1 MKITGNLHALIPCLS
16 QADDSVHPQGTWGL
30 WLEWSPCPA
39 LCGQV
44 GVHARSRT
52 CQSRS
57 TPCTGPRV
65 EGKHCSEPECPKP
78 GQTGIIYSAPK
89 MKKFSSLRYWACFR
103 SPDCS
108 LLCVMGTVNAECDAC
123 TCEEH
128 TLLGSVRGAGGLT
141 AEGTAILRS
150 GKLLTVTDH
159 NGHFRIP
166 GICPDGNTTLT
177 FILKGHSALGATVPH
192 SGERV
197 SVLSVQLKRT
207 GTRTDWVYTYRR
219 TTNQNNSAI
228 LFLFF
233 REAACAEQP

>member
-1 MKITGNLHALIPCLS
+1 MKITENLLALISLPPKQMTVS
-16 QADDSVHPQGTWGL
+16 TSREPGV
-30 WLEWSPCPA
+30 
-39 LCGQV
+39 CGQN
-44 GVHARSRT
+44 GARVLPSVVRWG
-52 CQSRS
+52 S
-57 TPCTGPRV
+57 TLAPELASHVPHLVLG
-65 EGKHCSEPECPKP
+65 SEWKEKSAADR
-78 GQTGIIYSAPK
+78 SAPNQVRLT
-89 MKKFSSLRYWACFR
+89 SSSRPLKWKNCYANSICTWFR

-108 LLCVMGTVNAECDAC
+108 LLCVMGNVNTECDAC

-159 NGHFRIP
+159 NGHFRIA

-177 FILKGHSALGATVPH
+177 FILKGHSPLSATVPR

-207 GTRTDWVYTYRR
+207 GTRTDGIYADRR
-219 TTNQNNSAI
+219 TTSQSNFVI
-228 LFLFF
+228 LFVFQ
-233 REAACAEQP
+233 RSCMC

>member
-1 MKITGNLHALIPCLS
+1 MTVSTLRERG
-16 QADDSVHPQGTWGL
+16 V
-30 WLEWSPCPA
+30 
-39 LCGQV
+39 CGQNGACV
-44 GVHARSRT
+44 PPSVVRRG
-52 CQSRS
+52 S
-57 TPCTGPRV
+57 TLAPEPASHVPHLALGPEWKESNAV
-65 EGKHCSEPECPKP
+65 D
-78 GQTGIIYSAPK
+78 QSAPNQVRLASFNPPLK
-89 MKKFSSLRYWACFR
+89 CKNFHLHSIWACFR

-108 LLCVMGTVNAECDAC
+108 LLCVMGTVNVECDAC
-123 TCEEH
+123 TCQEH

-166 GICPDGNTTLT
+166 AICPDGNTTLT
-177 FILKGHSALGATVPH
+177 FILKGHSALGTTVPH

-207 GTRTDWVYTYRR
+207 GTRTDWVYTYGR
-219 TTNQNNSAI
+219 TTTQNNSII

-233 REAACAEQP
+233 REAACVEQP

>member
-1 MKITGNLHALIPCLS
+1 MTVSTFRELG
-16 QADDSVHPQGTWGL
+16 V
-30 WLEWSPCPA
+30 
-39 LCGQV
+39 CGQNGAHV
-44 GVHARSRT
+44 PPSVVRWGSTLAPELASHVPHLALGPEWKESIAVD
-52 CQSRS
+52 QSVPNQVRLAS
-57 TPCTGPRV
+57 FIPPL
-65 EGKHCSEPECPKP
+65 KWKNFHLY
-78 GQTGIIYSAPK
+78 GI
-89 MKKFSSLRYWACFR
+89 WACFR

-207 GTRTDWVYTYRR
+207 GTRTDWVYTHRR
-219 TTNQNNSAI
+219 TTSQNHSAI
-228 LFLFF
+228 LFLLF